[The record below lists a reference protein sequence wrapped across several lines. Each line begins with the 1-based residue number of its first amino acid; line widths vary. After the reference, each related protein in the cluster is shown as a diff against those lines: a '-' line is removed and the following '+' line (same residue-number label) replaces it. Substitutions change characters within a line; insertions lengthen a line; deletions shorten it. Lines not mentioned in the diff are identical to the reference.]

1 MSATNTSN
9 NMEPVNMY
17 FSRKGIEKNV
27 LPKDNSST
35 AYIIFQNNELHT
47 KLEELKK
54 ELNEVTVD
62 RDEKE
67 SEIDGLSR
75 TRTCLQGYVK
85 NEYELAMNWK
95 TVATFYEKQVNIY
108 EKKWCMSYMIN
119 TLFMIM
125 MTFIQSFQ
133 FRVTFVCLYVPFMF
147 YLNTKYVIMMKNES
161 KKDETVK
168 DSKDK
173 IEKINKSNI
182 YIEELV
188 DNI

>member
-1 MSATNTSN
+1 
-9 NMEPVNMY
+9 MEPVNMY

-47 KLEELKK
+47 KIEEMKT
-54 ELNEVTVD
+54 ELNEVTVE

-67 SEIDGLSR
+67 SEIDSLTK

-95 TVATFYEKQVNIY
+95 TLATFYEKQNTFY
-108 EKKWCMSYMIN
+108 EKKWCLSYLIN
-119 TLFMIM
+119 ALLIILL
-125 MTFIQSFQ
+125 TFIQSFQ
-133 FRVTFVCLYVPFMF
+133 IRVTIVSLYVPLMLYF
-147 YLNTKYVIMMKNES
+147 NTKYVLVMKHAE
-161 KKDETVK
+161 KKEDNVK
-168 DSKDK
+168 DAKEK